1 MNQRLLAAART
12 LATALAASSMTD
24 PESVGPN
31 ARENVTEFVRIAPY
45 PQTPPEPRMNRAQRR
60 AAARRR

>member
-12 LATALAASSMTD
+12 LATALAAPLND